1 MRNENSFTA
10 LVGKA
15 KLNRIRHAAGQRWAS
30 EKVQDW
36 YKAQAWPCGFNFLPS
51 SAVNFLEMW
60 AAETFDE
67 STIDREL
74 RWASEVGFNSLRTNL
89 PFIVWQQDPLGLIS
103 RISKFLGI
111 AADHKLTTI
120 LCPFDDCGFSGD
132 EPKIGLQPAP
142 IPGVHNSRAVAS
154 PGRATVMN
162 QSARQALRSYITDII
177 STFGDDRRI
186 LFWDLYNEPGN
197 RSIFSK
203 TGEKLYTAALELN
216 SFDLMIE
223 TFEWA
228 RELAPDHPLS
238 VGAWRLS
245 EPQVAATLGPFVH
258 PIDQAAL
265 MMSDVINFHA
275 YCDSDRMKSVIEF
288 LQPLGRPLLCTEWM
302 ARGIGSRV
310 ADQLPLFQKERIGA
324 WQWGL
329 VRGRTQTHIP
339 WPNVKASMTDNT
351 EGTFEWFHDFFD
363 LNGQPYDSAEAD
375 LVKSLTK

>member
-1 MRNENSFTA
+1 MA
-10 LVGKA
+10 
-15 KLNRIRHAAGQRWAS
+15 AAGQRWAS
-30 EKVQDW
+30 EKVKGW
-36 YKAQAWPCGFNFLPS
+36 YAAEVWPCGFNFLPS

-74 RWASEVGFNSLRTNL
+74 GWAKRVGFNSLRTNL
-89 PFIVWQQDPLGLIS
+89 PFIVWQQDPGGLIC
-103 RISKFLGI
+103 RISRFLSI
-111 AADHKLTTI
+111 ATAHNLSTV

-132 EPKIGLQPAP
+132 EPKSGPQPVP

-177 STFGDDRRI
+177 SAFGDDRRI

-197 RSIFSK
+197 RSIFS
-203 TGEKLYTAALELN
+203 TTSEDLYTDALELN
-216 SFDLMIE
+216 SFELMIE

-228 RELAPDHPLS
+228 RDLAPCHPLS

-245 EPQVAATLGPFVH
+245 APQVAAMHGPFSH

-265 MMSDVINFHA
+265 LMSDVINFHS
-275 YCDSDRMKSVIEF
+275 YCSIGRMKSVIEY
-288 LQPLGRPLLCTEWM
+288 LQPFGRPLFCTEWM
-302 ARGIGSRV
+302 ARSVGSRI
-310 ADQLPLFQKERIGA
+310 AEQLPLFKKERIGA

-339 WPNVKASMTDNT
+339 WPNIKARMYNYN
-351 EGTFEWFHDFFD
+351 EGTSEWFHDLLEMD
-363 LNGQPYDSAEAD
+363 GRPYDSDEAD
-375 LVKSLTK
+375 LVQSLTKEARR